1 LQNFIVNKEQLTVAR
16 GVRNKPGRSKSAHK
30 VSSGVIRGEN
40 YESGII
46 LPSCNNIERHE
57 LPIEREVKKLKR

>member
-1 LQNFIVNKEQLTVAR
+1 LQNFIVNKEQLTVAK
-16 GVRNKPGRSKSAHK
+16 GVRSRPGRSRSANE
-30 VSSGVIRGEN
+30 VSNGVIRGKN

-57 LPIEREVKKLKR
+57 LPIEREVKKLKI